1 MMHNLISYFGFSRTP
16 FGRDLAPSMLHRHST
31 HNEAVARIG
40 WCIADRRIGV
50 ITGEVGA
57 GKTVAVRAALAS
69 LDRSRHAVIY
79 LPDPTVGVRGI
90 HHRIVASLGG
100 QPLTHHATLA
110 PQAADALAAE
120 QAERGRTPVVV
131 VEESH
136 LLGHDQLEALRL
148 LTNHDLDSSSPF
160 ACLLVG
166 QPTLRRR
173 MKLGVLAAL
182 DQRIGLRYTMAPMT
196 DKETGSYLRHHLA
209 LAGRDD
215 TLFSD
220 DAVGL
225 STKPAAATRAR
236 STTSPCKPSS
246 PPSPPTKPSWMNP
259 PPTPP
264 SPKSRRTEHHPDTPN
279 TTDPAVHL
287 PAGSFHD
294 RTSSPSMPPSC
305 SS

>member
-1 MMHNLISYFGFSRTP
+1 MQRVRAIGY
-16 FGRDLAPSMLHRHST
+16 RDLARQYRAKLLQS
-31 HNEAVARIG
+31 VA
-40 WCIADRRIGV
+40 CA
-50 ITGEVGA
+50 VGA
-57 GKTVAVRAALAS
+57 GKTVAVRAALAG
-69 LDRSRHAVIY
+69 LDRSRHTVIY

-90 HHRIVASLGG
+90 HHRIVASLVG

-173 MKLGVLAAL
+173 IKFGELAAL
-182 DQRIGLRYTMAPMT
+182 DQRIAVRYQLTGMALE
-196 DKETGSYLRHHLA
+196 ETASYVKHHLKF
-209 LAGRDD
+209 AGRTD

-220 DAVGL
+220 DAITL
-225 STKPAAATRAR
+225 I
-236 STTSPCKPSS
+236 
-246 PPSPPTKPSWMNP
+246 
-259 PPTPP
+259 
-264 SPKSRRTEHHPDTPN
+264 H
-279 TTDPAVHL
+279 
-287 PAGSFHD
+287 
-294 RTSSPSMPPSC
+294 RTSRGYPRMVNNLASQALIAALTEGKAIVDE
-305 SS
+305 SSTRTAITEVTTE